1 MRIVQRVMYFTKLYS
16 FEKHQ
21 VTGLA
26 SLAEELY
33 CTLLLQVNTETLL
46 INLVSV
52 KIGSI
57 LRE

>member
-1 MRIVQRVMYFTKLYS
+1 MYFTKLYS